1 MHIIRRSVYHE
12 KPFMSLIPGHDLQLL
27 LNAVPG
33 AYLVLKPDLTIVGA
47 TDVYLDLTNTKRK
60 ILLKSD
66 LFSAYGNEESDHYG
80 VNTSFIEKLKVS
92 LQFVLEHGESHTIT
106 HQKYILK
113 NNQSVAEE
121 HCWRVCNK
129 PVFDTEKNIQYIIHQ
144 VDKLA
149 CSSIKDKQT
158 VDAAVSGRKK
168 KDAVKQQ
175 VEFDNLITHQERF
188 RAMINNSDEIVV
200 LMDERGKISFRSPSC
215 KRTTGYTDE
224 DLVTKTLFDVVHPD
238 DAEALKDRLQQAI
251 ENPGT
256 RVKLIYR
263 ERHKLGHYIWAEGTV
278 VNLLHDNNLQA
289 MLLNFRDVTERVNA
303 ERKLMESEVRYRQV
317 IDNMLEGVQ
326 ILGFDWKYLY
336 LNKTAIKHSKLSED
350 ELIGHT
356 LIEKFPSVID
366 TDLYHVLKKCFEE
379 RVVQHLENRFVYPDL
394 SVAWF
399 ELSIQPVP
407 EGVFVLSVDITQRK
421 IAEEKLLDQ
430 GVRLQTI
437 SDNLPGVIIYQFMSD
452 DNGGGKYTYLGKG
465 VERLSGHTVEEI
477 MEKPSLLDEIIID
490 EDRPI
495 LVEAE
500 KISYRDLSVFN
511 VEVRCR
517 SASDGLRWINF
528 ISTPGTNNDGKLIWN
543 GFLIDITDRKKMEQ
557 MIKQV
562 NADLEDRVEQ
572 RTEQL
577 KKSNEEMEAF
587 SYSVSHDLRAPL
599 RGIIGFANILEEEYA
614 EKLDDEAKR
623 LTGIIKTNTQKMS
636 NLIDDLLAFS
646 RVGRHQVEKTMIN
659 TNDMVEQVINGLD
672 LRSKKEKIKW
682 KVPLL
687 EDAYGDI
694 AAIRQVWI
702 NLISNAV
709 KYSSV
714 KEEQRIEIGS
724 YQLKNQIVFFVKDN
738 GVGFDNRYA
747 GKLFKVFQRL
757 HSGSEFEGTGVG
769 LAIVEKIVSKHNGK
783 VWASG
788 VLNEGSC
795 FYFSLPV
802 VSIIANKN

>member
-1 MHIIRRSVYHE
+1 
-12 KPFMSLIPGHDLQLL
+12 MSLIPGHDLQLL

-47 TDVYLDLTNTKRK
+47 TDIYLDLTNSKREI
-60 ILLKSD
+60 ILNSH
-66 LFSAYGNEESDHYG
+66 LFSAYGDVESDHYG
-80 VNTSFIEKLKVS
+80 VNASFMEKLKASV
-92 LQFVLEHGESHTIT
+92 QFVLKHNESHTIA
-106 HQKYILK
+106 HQKYVLK
-113 NNQSVAEE
+113 NNQSVVEE

-129 PVFDTEKNIQYIIHQ
+129 PILDTKKNIQYIIHQ
-144 VDKLA
+144 VEKLA
-149 CSSIKDKQT
+149 CGSLKEHQT
-158 VDAAVSGRKK
+158 GEATEIGGQKS
-168 KDAVKQQ
+168 DAVKQQ
-175 VEFDNLITHQERF
+175 TEFDKLITHQERF

-215 KRTTGYTDE
+215 NRTTGYTDD
-224 DLVTKTLFDVVHPD
+224 DLITKTLLDVVHPD
-238 DAEALKDRLQQAI
+238 DVEELRGRLQKAI
-251 ENPGT
+251 ENPGK
-256 RVKLIYR
+256 RIKLIYR

-278 VNLLHDNNLQA
+278 VNLLHDDNLQA

-303 ERKLMESEVRYRQV
+303 ERKLMESEVRYREV
-317 IDNMLEGVQ
+317 LDNMLEGVQ
-326 ILGFDWKYLY
+326 ILGFDWQYLY
-336 LNKTAIKHSKLSED
+336 LNKTAIKHSKLTEE

-356 LIEKFPSVID
+356 LLEKFPSVIE
-366 TDLYHVLKKCFEE
+366 TDLYLVLKKCFDE
-379 RVVQHLENRFVYPDL
+379 RVPQHLENRFVYPDQ
-394 SVAWF
+394 SVAWY
-399 ELSIQPVP
+399 ELSVQPVP

-430 GVRLQTI
+430 GIRLQTI

-452 DNGGGKYTYLGKG
+452 DNGGGKYTYLSRG
-465 VERLSGHTVEEI
+465 VERLSGHSVEEI
-477 MEKPSLLDEIIID
+477 MENPSILDDIIID

-517 SASDGLRWINF
+517 SANDGLRWINF
-528 ISTPGTNNDGKLIWN
+528 ISTPGTNNEGRLIWN

-557 MIKQV
+557 VIKQV

-614 EKLDDEAKR
+614 AKLDDEAKR

-672 LRSKKEKIKW
+672 LRGKKDKIKW

-687 EDAYGDI
+687 DDAYGDI
-694 AAIRQVWI
+694 SAIRQVWI
-702 NLISNAV
+702 NLVSNAV

-724 YQLKNQIVFFVKDN
+724 YQLKNQVVFFVKDN
-738 GVGFDNRYA
+738 GVGFDNQYA

-757 HSGSEFEGTGVG
+757 HSGNEFEGTGVG

-788 VLNEGSC
+788 VLNEGAC

-802 VSIIANKN
+802 VSFIANKN